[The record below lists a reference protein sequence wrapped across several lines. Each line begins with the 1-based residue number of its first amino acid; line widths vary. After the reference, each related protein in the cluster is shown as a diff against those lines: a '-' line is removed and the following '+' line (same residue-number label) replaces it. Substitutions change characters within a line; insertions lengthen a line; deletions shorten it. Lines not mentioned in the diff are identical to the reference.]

1 MLAIPSVD
9 TRPNTQCFIVSFL
22 ISHEHSPFVLFRIIL
37 LDGLTLLIQYTPG
50 IFFSSC
56 RSTDF
61 SFFKQAFPIES
72 YLVLKI
78 FHLLLS
84 YSSHL
89 WWLSS
94 QCYWKIRY
102 FILLKFKLLFI
113 SGYCYRQH
121 RPRIRYTL
129 PLYYWRTMYRWF
141 IKISTILHFLILHA
155 H

>member
-22 ISHEHSPFVLFRIIL
+22 ISHEHSPFCFVSHNPSRWTVIADSVHTRDF
-37 LDGLTLLIQYTPG
+37 YY
-50 IFFSSC
+50 FFSPC

-129 PLYYWRTMYRWF
+129 PLYYWRTTYRWF
-141 IKISTILHFLILHA
+141 IKIATILHF
-155 H
+155 

>member
-50 IFFSSC
+50 IFFSPC
-56 RSTDF
+56 RSIDF